1 MWERDGKSWP
11 SPTGSLP
18 GIKSAARTLSLDN
31 GFFFMGV
38 FYAAQQNPPGGLARR
53 LCCVYRHWHGRAGT
67 RPVRGVAG
75 GIPGHYRSDGFS
87 LSDLELPLSVSQRL
101 AGRSLGTQA
110 DDAAKPAGSSSALAA
125 LFVYFRSRVLCRP
138 AFCRGHSRRRL
149 SPLGPRPDYRLDS
162 TGEARRGFWRLRL
175 FL

>member
-31 GFFFMGV
+31 GFFFLGV
-38 FYAAQQNPPGGLARR
+38 FYAAQQNPPCGLARR

-67 RPVRGVAG
+67 RSVRGVAG
-75 GIPGHYRSDGFS
+75 GISGHYRGDG
-87 LSDLELPLSVSQRL
+87 LGLPDLELLISISQRL

-110 DDAAKPAGSSSALAA
+110 DDAIEPAGPGCALAA
-125 LFVYFRSRVLCRP
+125 LSVYF
-138 AFCRGHSRRRL
+138 
-149 SPLGPRPDYRLDS
+149 
-162 TGEARRGFWRLRL
+162 
-175 FL
+175 